1 MPVSAQA
8 AFAVCAGLLFL
19 IGVLDAVGVIPVV
32 LRMLSLDVVDQ
43 EAEERPTRRERLTV
57 GGGGGGGS
65 SRPLLRAS
73 RSGVHHDDGR
83 GGAVGVSGGGGHLA
97 GGLSRGASRAAAEL
111 QRSGSKG
118 SRWKP
123 GLSVDGRTGGSVYKS
138 RSKLRE
144 VVEHDDGG
152 RPLAY
157 AGSGASRGSYSSGV
171 SRGSSPYSQSEGGSS
186 SDEWHLY
193 STDGEACGDGS
204 SVTTFEKD
212 GLLGND
218 WSTDGESDGGGRGRG
233 GGGGALRRSP
243 STACARRAY
252 AHPGEDGGGGG
263 GGGRWASG
271 SDVEAGGGRA
281 AKGPRRATFSTP
293 AAEQILQPRAVLPAL
308 ARAEKAMMVLTW
320 ERVLGAFLC
329 VCSLLSLLGSYVA
342 MNGLPELLAPGR
354 RLTAPT
360 VGAPTVLQEERA

>member
-19 IGVLDAVGVIPVV
+19 IGVLDAIGVIPLV
-32 LRMLSLDVVDQ
+32 LRMLSFDAVDQ
-43 EAEERPTRRERLTV
+43 EAEERPTRRERLTF
-57 GGGGGGGS
+57 GGGGGGN

-83 GGAVGVSGGGGHLA
+83 GGAVGVSGSGGQWA

-144 VVEHDDGG
+144 IVEHDDGG
-152 RPLAY
+152 RPLSY
-157 AGSGASRGSYSSGV
+157 ASSGASRGSYSSGV
-171 SRGSSPYSQSEGGSS
+171 SRGSSQYSLSDRGSS
-186 SDEWHLY
+186 SDGWHLY
-193 STDGEACGDGS
+193 STDGEQCGDGS
-204 SVTTFEKD
+204 SVATYEKD
-212 GLLGND
+212 GLLGSD
-218 WSTDGESDGGGRGRG
+218 YSTDGESDGGGRCRG
-233 GGGGALRRSP
+233 GGGGLRRSP
-243 STACARRAY
+243 STHSTRRAY
-252 AHPGEDGGGGG
+252 AHPDEDGGGG
-263 GGGRWASG
+263 RWMSG

-293 AAEQILQPRAVLPAL
+293 AAEQILQPRAVLPVL
-308 ARAEKAMMVLTW
+308 ARAEKAMMVFTW
-320 ERVLGAFLC
+320 ERLLGAFLC

-354 RLTAPT
+354 RITAPT
-360 VGAPTVLQEERA
+360 VGAPTVLQEEQA